1 MFGKTKKLRE
11 ALELLQQENKE
22 LRSLLAETRSS
33 LVSVRHNYVTLFDK
47 FKALQKES
55 EGYVAKLEHI
65 NKLNRER
72 QRRYRR
78 NNRGRA

>member
-11 ALELLQQENKE
+11 ELELLQKENKE
-22 LRSLLAETRSS
+22 LCDQLVETQNSLA
-33 LVSVRHNYVTLFDK
+33 SVRHNYVTLFDK

-55 EGYVAKLEHI
+55 AGYAAKLEHI

-78 NNRGRA
+78 NNRDRA